1 MSAGGWLRKELREL
15 SLAML
20 YFAAWIGLLVVL
32 KSLIL
37 AEYQIEFRQWSAILI
52 GALVLGKVVLILE
65 HVSLGGWIE
74 RQPAI
79 VDVVART
86 LLYSLGVVVVLLI
99 EKGFEGRHE
108 AGGFGPAVA
117 ALFDDPDMAH
127 TWANTI
133 CLSAALF
140 GYNVLS
146 VFRRYLGE
154 GGIARVLF
162 SPLPAV
168 AAGDPTP
175 KTEGRPN

>member
-1 MSAGGWLRKELREL
+1 MSVGSWLKEELREL

-20 YFAAWIGLLVVL
+20 YFAAWIGLLVLL

-37 AEYQIEFRQWSAILI
+37 AEYQIEFRQWSAIFV

-65 HVSLGGWIE
+65 HVPLGGWIE

-79 VDVVART
+79 VDVVVRT
-86 LLYSLGVVVVLLI
+86 ALYSLGVFVVLLL

-117 ALFDDPDMAH
+117 AVFEDPDMPH
-127 TWANTI
+127 VWANTI

-146 VFRRYLGE
+146 VIRRYLGE
-154 GGIARVLF
+154 GGIARMLF
-162 SPLPAV
+162 SPLPAPG
-168 AAGDPTP
+168 AGDATP
-175 KTEGRPN
+175 

>member
-1 MSAGGWLRKELREL
+1 MSVGSWLKEELREL

-20 YFAAWIGLLVVL
+20 YFGAWIGLLVVL

-37 AEYQIEFRQWSAILI
+37 AEYHIEFRQWSAILV

-65 HVSLGGWIE
+65 HVPLGGWIE

-79 VDVVART
+79 VDVVLRT
-86 LLYSLGVVVVLLI
+86 LLYSVGVFVVLLI

-108 AGGFGPAVA
+108 AGGFGNAVA
-117 ALFDDPDMAH
+117 ALFEDPDMAH
-127 TWANTI
+127 VWANTI

-154 GGIARVLF
+154 AGIARVLF
-162 SPLPAV
+162 SPMPEPE
-168 AAGDPTP
+168 AGGTTP
-175 KTEGRPN
+175 

>member
-1 MSAGGWLRKELREL
+1 MSVGSWLKQELREL

-20 YFAAWIGLLVVL
+20 YFGAWIGLLLVL
-32 KSLIL
+32 KSLVL
-37 AEYQIEFRQWSAILI
+37 AEYQIEFRQWSVILV

-65 HVSLGGWIE
+65 HVPLGGWIE

-79 VDVVART
+79 VDVLART
-86 LLYSLGVVVVLLI
+86 LLYSFGVFVVLVI

-108 AGGFGPAVA
+108 AGGFGNAVA

-127 TWANTI
+127 VWANTI

-154 GGIARVLF
+154 GGIARALL
-162 SPLPAV
+162 SPLPERT
-168 AAGDPTP
+168 AGDPTP
-175 KTEGRPN
+175 